1 MLDYPLGQGLDV
13 GVGDGEGQEQFQEFI
28 VLQGPGA
35 SREEALPEAGAV
47 PVVMWFCRFF
57 RHVHFLLLRQGLKCN
72 REKQRRPRPAAACLR
87 GFSGFAITDS
97 PGRRKRAPVGLLGC
111 GTIGSPPSWA
121 L

>member
-47 PVVMWFCRFF
+47 PVVMWFGRFF
-57 RHVHFLLLRQGLKCN
+57 RHIYFLFTPAGGQLQPGKPGAAGQIN
-72 REKQRRPRPAAACLR
+72 PVFRPR
-87 GFSGFAITDS
+87 
-97 PGRRKRAPVGLLGC
+97 GLF
-111 GTIGSPPSWA
+111 
-121 L
+121 